1 MGRRLDRYAQSSKH
15 AAEEFAAPH
24 STSWCYGHQLRGDH
38 LVVGAGLDFV
48 DRSVTLG
55 ERYRART
62 SVATVAFRSSRG
74 RPKTLIVA
82 RRTDAVLAYQDG

>member
-24 STSWCYGHQLRGDH
+24 STSRCYSHELRGDH
-38 LVVGAGLDFV
+38 LVAGADLDLV

-55 ERYRART
+55 KRYRART

-82 RRTDAVLAYQDG
+82 RRAEAEFAYHDG